1 MIVKVT
7 LYCLMIP
14 ISMWALE
21 CVRMEHVFKKGR
33 EMQIKILYIMLS
45 FSLAYLVT
53 NFFYDLALQSSSMF

>member
-1 MIVKVT
+1 MIVKIT

-53 NFFYDLALQSSSMF
+53 NFLYDFALQSSSMF